1 MRRQGRSNI
10 FHLNFLAAA
19 ASLGQW
25 MGTMVRNY
33 ARHCEEL
40 DRKLDAKLRSPVNAK
55 LQELQAGDGEL
66 ADSPADDGTEP
77 AGGGP

>member
-1 MRRQGRSNI
+1 
-10 FHLNFLAAA
+10 
-19 ASLGQW
+19 
-25 MGTMVRNY
+25 MGTIVRNY

-40 DRKLDAKLRSPVNAK
+40 DRKLDAKLLSPVNAK

-66 ADSPADDGTEP
+66 ADSPAEDGTEP